1 MTVSAAQVKEL
12 RNITGAGMM
21 ECKEALIE
29 AKGDLEAATQILRK
43 RGLSELKRRS
53 GRIAEEGVIDS
64 YVHFGGRIG
73 VLVEVNCETDFVARN
88 EEFKRFAHDIAMHIA
103 AANPLYISR
112 DEVPSEVID
121 KEREI
126 YKSQAL
132 EEGKP
137 EKIVDKIVEGKL
149 EKFFQSV
156 CLLEQPFI
164 KNTDLTVET
173 YLGEVAGKIG
183 ENIVIRRFV
192 HFELGGTT

>member
-12 RNITGAGMM
+12 RSITGAGMM

-43 RGLSELKRRS
+43 RGLTELKRRS

>member
-53 GRIAEEGVIDS
+53 GRTAEEGVIDS

-112 DEVPSEVID
+112 DEVPPEVID

>member
-1 MTVSAAQVKEL
+1 VTVSAAQVKEL

-21 ECKEALIE
+21 ECKKALIE

-43 RGLSELKRRS
+43 RGLSELKKRSRRV
-53 GRIAEEGVIDS
+53 AKEGVIDS
-64 YVHFGGRIG
+64 YIHFGGRIG

-112 DEVPSEVID
+112 DEVPLEVMN
-121 KEREI
+121 KERDI

-137 EKIVDKIVEGKL
+137 EKIIDKIVEGRL

-164 KNTDLTVET
+164 RDTDLTVET
-173 YLGEVAGKIG
+173 YLGEVAGKLG

>member
-21 ECKEALIE
+21 ECKKALIE

-43 RGLSELKRRS
+43 RGLSELKKRSRRV
-53 GRIAEEGVIDS
+53 AKEGVIDS
-64 YVHFGGRIG
+64 YIHFGGRIG

-112 DEVPSEVID
+112 DEVPLEVMN
-121 KEREI
+121 KERYI

-137 EKIVDKIVEGKL
+137 EKIIDKIVEGRL

-156 CLLEQPFI
+156 CLLEQLFI
-164 KNTDLTVET
+164 RDTDLTVET
-173 YLGEVAGKIG
+173 YLGEVAGKLG

>member
-21 ECKEALIE
+21 ECKKALIE

-43 RGLSELKRRS
+43 RGLSELKKRSRRV
-53 GRIAEEGVIDS
+53 AKEGVIDS
-64 YVHFGGRIG
+64 YIHFGGRIG

-112 DEVPSEVID
+112 DEVPLEVMN
-121 KEREI
+121 KERDI

-137 EKIVDKIVEGKL
+137 EKIIDKIVEGRL

-164 KNTDLTVET
+164 RDTDLTVET
-173 YLGEVAGKIG
+173 YLGEVAGKLG